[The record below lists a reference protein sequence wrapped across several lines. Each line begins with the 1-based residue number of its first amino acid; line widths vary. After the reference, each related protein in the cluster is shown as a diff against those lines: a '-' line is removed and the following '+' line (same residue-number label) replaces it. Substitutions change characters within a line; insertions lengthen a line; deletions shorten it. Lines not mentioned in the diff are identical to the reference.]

1 MEKTIYSER
10 NIAMMMD
17 LYEMT
22 MANGYFENG
31 DRDTVVA
38 FDVFYRKNPDNGG
51 FAIFS
56 GLELIL
62 EYIEGMHFTKE
73 DIQYFRSLN
82 MFSEAFLEYLSTFRF
97 SGDMYAFPEGTI
109 MYPNEPVITVV
120 GPVIDAQLVETGL
133 LNLFNHQ
140 SLITTKARRI
150 VKAARGRAVADFG
163 GRRAQGIDA
172 ATYGARAAVIG
183 GAVGTATVSAA
194 QLFDLPC
201 VGTMAHSWIMRY
213 EDELTAFRKYAQMY
227 PQNCVLLA
235 DTYDVLKSG
244 VPNAIKVFDEMKA
257 EGIPLTSFGIRL
269 DSGDLAYLSRKARKK
284 LDEAGYPDAKIVVS
298 NSLDEYTITSL
309 LDQGACIDSFGVGER
324 LITAKSDPVF
334 GGVYKI
340 CAVCEN
346 GTCLPKIKVSETPEK
361 ITNPGIKD
369 VYRIFDETGHAVADL
384 ITKKDE
390 KVDLTQPFRYVDPER
405 PWKNRYF
412 ENCTARKLQE
422 KVIEKGRRL
431 TPKKNIKELADFVKM
446 QLNQEIWPEE
456 QRFENPHKHY
466 LDMSPEYYELKM
478 SLLHEMRDD
487 L

>member
-1 MEKTIYSER
+1 
-10 NIAMMMD
+10 
-17 LYEMT
+17 
-22 MANGYFENG
+22 
-31 DRDTVVA
+31 
-38 FDVFYRKNPDNGG
+38 
-51 FAIFS
+51 
-56 GLELIL
+56 
-62 EYIEGMHFTKE
+62 MHFTKE

-120 GPVIDAQLVETGL
+120 APVIDAQLVETGL

-257 EGIPLTSFGIRL
+257 EGIPLTSFGLRL

-346 GTCLPKIKVSETPEK
+346 GTCIPKIKVSETPEK

>member
-1 MEKTIYSER
+1 
-10 NIAMMMD
+10 
-17 LYEMT
+17 MT
-22 MANGYFENG
+22 
-31 DRDTVVA
+31 
-38 FDVFYRKNPDNGG
+38 
-51 FAIFS
+51 S
-56 GLELIL
+56 
-62 EYIEGMHFTKE
+62 FTAK
-73 DIQYFRSLN
+73 IR
-82 MFSEAFLEYLSTFRF
+82 
-97 SGDMYAFPEGTI
+97 
-109 MYPNEPVITVV
+109 IT
-120 GPVIDAQLVETGL
+120 
-133 LNLFNHQ
+133 
-140 SLITTKARRI
+140 
-150 VKAARGRAVADFG
+150 AARGRAVADFG

-183 GAVGTATVSAA
+183 GAAGTATVSAA